1 VIGSDNLILWAIAA
15 FAAIC
20 AVILV
25 LLAVVTLRRKPA
37 ERPRIA
43 ARLRTR
49 REPAWTAAAVLIVVF
64 VGVPLARLIYLR
76 NATRVA
82 DVTIN
87 VTGNFWYWT
96 YQYSGEG
103 NVRFDVPMLANA
115 PANNGNPARAADHLV
130 VPVGETIRIVSVG
143 TRLFYSWT
151 IPSLGASV
159 YAIPGLK
166 NESWFRA
173 DKEGVY
179 YGRPTELCA
188 VLHTF
193 VPVEIEVVSRA
204 RFDAWVAQASA
215 KLAAASTP
223 RIVAAAR

>member
-1 VIGSDNLILWAIAA
+1 VIGSNNLILCAIAA

-20 AVILV
+20 AFILV

-43 ARLRTR
+43 ANRLTR
-49 REPAWTAAAVLIVVF
+49 RDPAWTATAVLVVVF

-87 VTGNFWYWT
+87 VTGNYWYWT
-96 YQYSGEG
+96 YQYPGEG
-103 NVRFDVPMLANA
+103 KVHFDVPMLANA
-115 PANNGNPARAADHLV
+115 PANNGNPTRAADHLV
-130 VPVGETIRIVSVG
+130 VPVGETIRIVSVD
-143 TRLFYSWT
+143 TRLFYSWS
-151 IPSLGASV
+151 IPSLGARV
-159 YAIPGLK
+159 DAIPGLR
-166 NESWFRA
+166 NENWFRA
-173 DKEGVY
+173 DNEGVY
-179 YGRPTELCA
+179 YGRPTELCT

-204 RFDAWVAQASA
+204 RFDAWIA
-215 KLAAASTP
+215 
-223 RIVAAAR
+223 